1 MLLLILPPVFLVMT
15 NKQKRRT
22 GIGGMNPNS
31 DGTKSVHISAVASSL
46 TIATDYTLH
55 DRPKEKKN
63 RTQAPSTVPDG
74 DLLDPKLQTPKRK
87 QVFLAHH
94 HT

>member
-1 MLLLILPPVFLVMT
+1 MM
-15 NKQKRRT
+15 NKRICHT

-31 DGTKSVHISAVASSL
+31 DGTKSVHISAVASSS

-63 RTQAPSTVPDG
+63 HTQAPSTMPDG
-74 DLLDPKLQTPKRK
+74 DLLDPELQTPKRK

-94 HT
+94 HP